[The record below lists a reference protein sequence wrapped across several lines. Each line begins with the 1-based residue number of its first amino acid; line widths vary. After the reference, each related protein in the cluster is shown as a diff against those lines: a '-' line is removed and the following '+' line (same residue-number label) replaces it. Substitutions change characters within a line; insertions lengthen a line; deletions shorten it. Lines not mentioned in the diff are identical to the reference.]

1 MKRLIAVLLV
11 LVMVVAS
18 VATLASCDFANLF
31 GNDEE
36 TTTPAPEGTQGTE
49 APDESDETT
58 GTTVPDDEVAEGV
71 FNAPT
76 RPADAV
82 LPTAKVGNY
91 TYNSY
96 AISLGSNWNPHS
108 WETNGD
114 QSILSYLSVGFVTME
129 AFDTE
134 EGLYQ
139 WVGEMATAI
148 KDVTADKQDLLT
160 KYNVTL
166 PEGKTAEE
174 IESGYVFEFTLNPNA
189 KWQDGTVINADSY
202 VYSMQ
207 QLLNPQMKNYRAN
220 LYISGESAIAGGFN
234 YYYSL
239 DEGFYNGYTTKYA
252 SLADAMAAET
262 VYINV
267 WDFWG
272 AKGYTD
278 AEGNAC
284 PQWLPIT
291 DETVYGEAQDD
302 AFSAALLLQYYGAYL
317 EVGGGYESCVGIYV
331 VNENMGASFDGVG
344 LVKTGDYSFLYV
356 CDTAIDFNYF
366 LTSCTDTWLV
376 HKNLYEAG
384 MKEVEGMIITDYM
397 TSLATSISYGPYM
410 MTVFEDD
417 KQVVYEKN
425 PNWYGWEKDAQG
437 NLVSYTQFTVDG
449 QYLQQYLTSKIV
461 IDVMTEEVAKQKFL
475 KGELM
480 SYSPTAAEL
489 SEYKLSERLQVVD
502 ETYTMSFFFHTN
514 VDNLKALDESGKNM
528 NSVVLSNDTF
538 RQAMSIAIDR
548 TDFVTATQ
556 AWTPA
561 FSLMNHLYH
570 YDIYNDPS
578 SSYRKSEEAMQAI
591 VNLYGVEYGEGKI
604 YETLEDAHDSIT
616 GYNLTEAKALMA
628 QACEEL
634 VAAGLYT
641 KGQDIKI
648 QIGWAKGPLT
658 EDDTKQAQLIEKYL
672 NARGRQIIGWDE
684 ILEGGL
690 APNATVMSWR
700 GEEGGLAA
708 AAAGHKV
715 VMSPH
720 AYCYIDAPQ
729 DAPYS
734 QPESIGGYLPLE
746 KVYSYDPA
754 PEGMDKSI
762 SDYILG
768 VQANLWAEFIVTDQ
782 HYETMLWPRAIAI
795 AEIGWSNAER
805 RIYSDFRQRAVKIVD
820 RMLERGYSPFDLKNE
835 IGNRPES
842 LEAVEHLAL
851 GKSVSYLYPSFYY
864 GPKYAA
870 AGDATLTDGLRGTW
884 TYADGRWQGF
894 LGRGGVDVV
903 IDMGNVT
910 HIESI
915 SADFM
920 QICGPGVFMP
930 CLVEIFISE
939 DGEEFTKIAD
949 IEHEVI
955 IDELPSF
962 KNFGWE
968 GSAEARYIR
977 YKAHRSKYTGFLFVD
992 EIVVR

>member
-31 GNDEE
+31 GNEE

-58 GTTVPDDEVAEGV
+58 GAIVPGEDEVAEGV

-114 QSILSYLSVGFVTME
+114 SSILSYLTVGFVTME

-139 WVGEMATAI
+139 WVGEMATSI
-148 KDVTADKQDLLT
+148 KDVTAEKQDLLT

-166 PEGKTAEE
+166 PTGKTAEE
-174 IESGYVFEFTLNPNA
+174 VESGYVFEFTLNPNA
-189 KWQDGTVINADSY
+189 KWEDGTVINADSY
-202 VYSMQ
+202 VYSMK

-239 DEGFYNGYTTKYA
+239 DEGFYNGYTTKYE
-252 SLADAMAAET
+252 SLEAAMAAED

-284 PQWLPIT
+284 PQWIKVT

-302 AFSAALLLQYYGAYL
+302 AFSGALLLQYYGAYL
-317 EVGGGYESCVGIYV
+317 EVGGGYESYAGIYV
-331 VNENMGASFDGVG
+331 KNENMGASFDQVG
-344 LVKTGDYSFLYV
+344 LIKTGDYSFIYV
-356 CDTAIDFNYF
+356 CDTAINFNYF

-376 HKNLYEAG
+376 HQGLYEAG
-384 MKEVEGMIITDYM
+384 MKETDGMLVTDYM
-397 TSLATSISYGPYM
+397 TSLATSISYGPYK
-410 MTVFEDD
+410 MTVFEDA

-425 PNWYGWEKDAQG
+425 PNWYGWEKDANG
-437 NLVSYTQFTVDG
+437 NLISYTQFTVDG
-449 QYLQQYLTSKIV
+449 KYLQQYLTSKIV

-489 SEYKLSERLQVVD
+489 NEYKLSERLQVVD

-591 VNLYGVEYGEGKI
+591 VNLYGVEYGEGKV

-628 QACEEL
+628 KACEEL

-648 QIGWAKGPLT
+648 QIGWAKGALT

-672 NARGRQIIGWDE
+672 NA
-684 ILEGGL
+684 
-690 APNATVMSWR
+690 
-700 GEEGGLAA
+700 
-708 AAAGHKV
+708 
-715 VMSPH
+715 
-720 AYCYIDAPQ
+720 
-729 DAPYS
+729 
-734 QPESIGGYLPLE
+734 
-746 KVYSYDPA
+746 
-754 PEGMDKSI
+754 
-762 SDYILG
+762 
-768 VQANLWAEFIVTDQ
+768 
-782 HYETMLWPRAIAI
+782 
-795 AEIGWSNAER
+795 
-805 RIYSDFRQRAVKIVD
+805 
-820 RMLERGYSPFDLKNE
+820 
-835 IGNRPES
+835 
-842 LEAVEHLAL
+842 AVEGSGFGKVTLEPL
-851 GKSVSYLYPSFYY
+851 GNITNRYGDTANGLYAIGYGAWGGAAFYPFRNMQVY
-864 GPKYAA
+864 TDPDQYDINE
-870 AGDATLTDGLRGTW
+870 AGCWDPTTEPLTL
-884 TYADGRWQGF
+884 
-894 LGRGGVDVV
+894 V
-903 IDMGNVT
+903 I
-910 HIESI
+910 
-915 SADFM
+915 
-920 QICGPGVFMP
+920 
-930 CLVEIFISE
+930 
-939 DGEEFTKIAD
+939 DGEEVTMTWQAWGNSMIGTGAY
-949 IEHEVI
+949 
-955 IDELPSF
+955 
-962 KNFGWE
+962 
-968 GSAEARYIR
+968 AEASNEVKLYITAQMEEKFLAKYYR
-977 YKAHRSKYTGFLFVD
+977 IPLAITTVCTLNSYKIEDYTDEYNIMYGFGGFRIMDYNYTD
-992 EIVVR
+992 EAWADYVASQGGELNYK

>member
-672 NARGRQIIGWDE
+672 NAAVEGSGFGKVTLEPLGNITDRYGDTANGLYAIGYGAWGGAAFYPFRNMQVYTDPDQYSINEAGCWDPKTE
-684 ILEGGL
+684 TLEL
-690 APNATVMSWR
+690 VV
-700 GEEGGLAA
+700 EG
-708 AAAGHKV
+708 
-715 VMSPH
+715 
-720 AYCYIDAPQ
+720 
-729 DAPYS
+729 
-734 QPESIGGYLPLE
+734 E
-746 KVYSYDPA
+746 KV
-754 PEGMDKSI
+754 
-762 SDYILG
+762 
-768 VQANLWAEFIVTDQ
+768 
-782 HYETMLWPRAIAI
+782 TMTWQ
-795 AEIGWSNAER
+795 EWGNSMIGT
-805 RIYSDFRQRAVKIVD
+805 
-820 RMLERGYSPFDLKNE
+820 G
-835 IGNRPES
+835 
-842 LEAVEHLAL
+842 
-851 GKSVSYLYPSFYY
+851 
-864 GPKYAA
+864 KYANA
-870 AGDATLTDGLRGTW
+870 SNEVKLYITAQMEEKFLAKYYRIPLAITTVCTLNSYKIEDYTDEYNIMYGFGGFRIMDYNYTDEAWAT
-884 TYADGRWQGF
+884 YVASQG
-894 LGRGGVDVV
+894 
-903 IDMGNVT
+903 
-910 HIESI
+910 
-915 SADFM
+915 
-920 QICGPGVFMP
+920 
-930 CLVEIFISE
+930 
-939 DGEEFTKIAD
+939 GE
-949 IEHEVI
+949 
-955 IDELPSF
+955 L
-962 KNFGWE
+962 N
-968 GSAEARYIR
+968 
-977 YKAHRSKYTGFLFVD
+977 YK
-992 EIVVR
+992 

>member
-36 TTTPAPEGTQGTE
+36 TTTPAPEGTRGTE

-58 GTTVPDDEVAEGV
+58 GTIVPDDEVADGV

-108 WETNGD
+108 WETNAD

-202 VYSMQ
+202 VYSMK

-449 QYLQQYLTSKIV
+449 KYLQQYLTSKIV
-461 IDVMTEEVAKQKFL
+461 IDVMNEEVAKQKFL

-489 SEYKLSERLQVVD
+489 NEYKLSERLQVVD

-672 NARGRQIIGWDE
+672 NAAVEGSGFGKVTLEPLGNITNRYADTANGLYAIGYGAWGGAAFYPFRNMQVYTDPDQYDINEAGCWDPKTE
-684 ILEGGL
+684 TLEL
-690 APNATVMSWR
+690 VV
-700 GEEGGLAA
+700 EG
-708 AAAGHKV
+708 
-715 VMSPH
+715 
-720 AYCYIDAPQ
+720 
-729 DAPYS
+729 
-734 QPESIGGYLPLE
+734 E
-746 KVYSYDPA
+746 KV
-754 PEGMDKSI
+754 
-762 SDYILG
+762 
-768 VQANLWAEFIVTDQ
+768 
-782 HYETMLWPRAIAI
+782 TMTWQ
-795 AEIGWSNAER
+795 EWGNSMIGT
-805 RIYSDFRQRAVKIVD
+805 
-820 RMLERGYSPFDLKNE
+820 G
-835 IGNRPES
+835 
-842 LEAVEHLAL
+842 
-851 GKSVSYLYPSFYY
+851 
-864 GPKYAA
+864 KYANA
-870 AGDATLTDGLRGTW
+870 SNEVKLYITAQMEEKFLAKYYRIPLAITTVCTLNSYKIEDYTDEYNIMYGFGGFRIMDYNYTDEAWAT
-884 TYADGRWQGF
+884 YVASQG
-894 LGRGGVDVV
+894 
-903 IDMGNVT
+903 
-910 HIESI
+910 
-915 SADFM
+915 
-920 QICGPGVFMP
+920 
-930 CLVEIFISE
+930 
-939 DGEEFTKIAD
+939 GE
-949 IEHEVI
+949 
-955 IDELPSF
+955 L
-962 KNFGWE
+962 N
-968 GSAEARYIR
+968 
-977 YKAHRSKYTGFLFVD
+977 YK
-992 EIVVR
+992 